1 MNFRNA
7 AKRLEDD
14 EVFLVYLHIFYPN
27 MLRYW
32 YLGCSFEPLHTT
44 VILLHSNYTS
54 NKLMGRN
61 ELKYTKL

>member
-27 MLRYW
+27 MLRY
-32 YLGCSFEPLHTT
+32 
-44 VILLHSNYTS
+44 
-54 NKLMGRN
+54 
-61 ELKYTKL
+61 